1 MADWGAVRCWCARPC
16 DRCLSE
22 PGTVPLGGTELEQA
36 TTTTSACPTA
46 QQPPGGSPN
55 PGLPPSTDASAWRS
69 EDPTASGWTIWA
81 RTSATRRRSWSPRR
95 ALPASFGFSSTVVGG
110 QVAYPSPPEIVP
122 QPGSPSSSGTPMWVH
137 VQFSVSC
144 ISGKPS
150 LHLYELRANA

>member
-1 MADWGAVRCWCARPC
+1 VDH
-16 DRCLSE
+16 L
-22 PGTVPLGGTELEQA
+22 GTYQCNSKTLMVT
-36 TTTTSACPTA
+36 
-46 QQPPGGSPN
+46 
-55 PGLPPSTDASAWRS
+55 
-69 EDPTASGWTIWA
+69 
-81 RTSATRRRSWSPRR
+81 